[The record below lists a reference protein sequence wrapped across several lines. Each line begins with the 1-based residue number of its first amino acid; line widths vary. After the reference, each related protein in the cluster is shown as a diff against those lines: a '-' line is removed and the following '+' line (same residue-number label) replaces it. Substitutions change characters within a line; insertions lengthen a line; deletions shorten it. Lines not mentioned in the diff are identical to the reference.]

1 MTDQSAPTAE
11 ARGLLA
17 YAEDAAHVVGCASLF
32 AILCLVTAD
41 VVLRT
46 AINKTVP
53 FQFELTE
60 IYLMPALATL
70 PLARVQRLGGH
81 LAIDFVDLKFLGALG
96 PLIRRLNTALPAALF
111 ACIAWMSGQ
120 YALAAWTRSETNMGV
135 IDWPMYI
142 AYAAV
147 PIGTGLLT
155 LRLAL
160 ETIRGKTETTS
171 H

>member
-1 MTDQSAPTAE
+1 MVDHTAAAE
-11 ARGLLA
+11 ERDLLS
-17 YAEDAAHVVGCASLF
+17 YVEDGAHFVGCAALF
-32 AILCLVTAD
+32 AVLCLVTAD
-41 VVLRT
+41 VLLRST
-46 AINKTVP
+46 LNKTVP
-53 FQFELTE
+53 FQFEVTE

-81 LAIDFVDLKFLGALG
+81 LAIDFLDLKFLGVFRPVVA
-96 PLIRRLNTALPAALF
+96 RLNTALPALLF
-111 ACIAWMSGQ
+111 GCVAWMSGR
-120 YALAAWTRSETNMGV
+120 YALAAWTRNETNMGV

-155 LRLAL
+155 LRLVL
-160 ETIRGKTETTS
+160 ETIRGKAETTQ